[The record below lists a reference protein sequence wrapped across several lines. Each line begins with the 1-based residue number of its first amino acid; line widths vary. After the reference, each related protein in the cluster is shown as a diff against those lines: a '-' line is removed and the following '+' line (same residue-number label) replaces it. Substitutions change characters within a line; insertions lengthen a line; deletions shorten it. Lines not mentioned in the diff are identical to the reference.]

1 MTTSR
6 LSWLALLRLWPW
18 QQSVLFGE
26 YFLMGK
32 RNTPPQARKLTQPE
46 NQPERRPPPRS
57 KPRSLT
63 QIRWHLEIYRLP
75 KLGYTLQECEDA
87 WAYAN
92 KDSVDVCCDYA
103 AHHRRAFH
111 LKLGARLAI
120 AISDGATESFAS
132 ALWAEI
138 LTHHA
143 VNDALNKNRDR
154 ENKLQANLWTYMF
167 DTDTPLSNRLL
178 DKFRQWV
185 AAKAELW
192 KRQAEQWRVPES
204 GGNVPW
210 FIETK
215 AEQGSHATLLV
226 LLIQFDQQSRTCHYR
241 VMAIGDNCLFHW
253 RKHRLIT
260 MVPDLLAEQF
270 TVSPQLIGTDTDY
283 NRRYLTAEG
292 IQRCSGQFSPGDQ
305 LWLATDSL
313 SAWIAKELRAERESN
328 QLKRLFICEQGQNL
342 SQVFDQLRSS
352 SRMKNDDI
360 TLVRLRWVD

>member
-1 MTTSR
+1 MNTSQLR
-6 LSWLALLRLWPW
+6 WLDLLRLWPW

-26 YFLMGK
+26 YFPMGR
-32 RNTPPQARKLTQPE
+32 RNARPQVKKSAQPA
-46 NQPERRPPPRS
+46 NQIERRPGPRPE
-57 KPRSLT
+57 PRSLP
-63 QIRWHLEIYRLP
+63 QIRWHLAIYRLP

-92 KDSVDVCCDYA
+92 KDFIDVCRDYETYPP
-103 AHHRRAFH
+103 RTYH
-111 LKLGARLAI
+111 LRFGAELAI

-138 LTHHA
+138 LTFHA
-143 VNDALNKNRDR
+143 VNDALDKRDR
-154 ENKLQANLWTYMF
+154 DNRLQANLWSYMF
-167 DTDTPLSNRLL
+167 DTETPLSNKLL
-178 DKFRQWV
+178 DEFRQWV
-185 AAKAELW
+185 AAKAKLW
-192 KRQAEQWRVPES
+192 KRQANQWRVAES

-210 FIETK
+210 FIEAK
-215 AEQGSHATLLV
+215 AERGSHATLLV
-226 LLIQFDQQSRTCHYR
+226 LLLQYDEPSHTCHYR

-253 RKHRLIT
+253 RDGRLFK

-283 NRRYLTAEG
+283 NRRYLTVEG
-292 IQRCSGQFSPGDQ
+292 IQRSSGQFSPGDQ

-313 SAWIAKELRAERESN
+313 SAWITKESQTERQAN
-328 QLKRLFICEQGQNL
+328 QLKKILVSEERQNL
-342 SQVFDQLRSS
+342 SQVFDQLRSD